1 MSTYLEAVFPTV
13 LESVLFKEKIA
24 QSMPMFNWLVF
35 SIQLL
40 DLKANQYALP

>member
-1 MSTYLEAVFPTV
+1 MSTYLGTVFPRV
-13 LESVLFKEKIA
+13 LESVLFKERIT

-40 DLKANQYALP
+40 DLKTNQQALP